1 MVGSRAQVDF
11 DENSFL
17 GITALYYNQ
26 DIVNKKVEVGYEPI
40 QNFIWD
46 INGRYER
53 DLENLSASLNQLNM
67 FDAGKLSRFKLEGE
81 IAQVLPNPNSIS
93 NSSTGDSN
101 GVAYIDD
108 FEGSKRIT
116 NPSILR
122 RFWHISSAPI
132 DIETNQSFDQRNRL
146 KMHWYNPFSQVLTN
160 NIWPNVSTSQRAQ
173 NLTTDILVLNF
184 EPKEYQA
191 VTNSDSLWAGI
202 IAPMFIGEYDQTR
215 TKFFEI
221 WLRGDAGKL
230 TIDLGKIS
238 EDYDGNGILNNE
250 DIPDAGLA
258 LGNGFLEDNEDTGLD
273 GCFDE
278 FEDGWGSCLDS
289 NGSNYQDYLSSGESI
304 LINASSDIDPND
316 PNSDNWSYVEGSSE
330 YEFVNGTEGNGT
342 GDRIQPG
349 GKYPDSEDLDESG
362 FLDRT
367 NDYFTKTISLNDTT
381 YVAGSTVIDD
391 VPTGWKLVRIPISH
405 FSKIQDITLSEI
417 KYIRLMVSG
426 INQAS
431 TLEIAKME
439 LVGNAWEEL
448 GTSLVSENE
457 YTIQDSTFLVTVVND
472 EDNPDYIPP
481 KGVYGEYDEINQIRS
496 KEQSLVLRFDNMNPN
511 IKGGAKKI
519 LSSMD
524 AKKGQSFLIYDKM
537 KMYVYGNSSDI
548 GENESDVDLFI
559 EFGNGEEYYRLSQPI
574 YDGWDEDENRNSI
587 DLNLDW
593 LTELKNV
600 DSTSIEKLNDND
612 TFVDSTDYKGYSFIN
627 DNDQELSLIHI

>member
-1 MVGSRAQVDF
+1 MPSLVGS
-11 DENSFL
+11 EMC
-17 GITALYYNQ
+17 I
-26 DIVNKKVEVGYEPI
+26 
-40 QNFIWD
+40 
-46 INGRYER
+46 R
-53 DLENLSASLNQLNM
+53 DS
-67 FDAGKLSRFKLEGE
+67 
-81 IAQVLPNPNSIS
+81 
-93 NSSTGDSN
+93 
-101 GVAYIDD
+101 
-108 FEGSKRIT
+108 
-116 NPSILR
+116 
-122 RFWHISSAPI
+122 
-132 DIETNQSFDQRNRL
+132 
-146 KMHWYNPFSQVLTN
+146 
-160 NIWPNVSTSQRAQ
+160 
-173 NLTTDILVLNF
+173 
-184 EPKEYQA
+184 
-191 VTNSDSLWAGI
+191 
-202 IAPMFIGEYDQTR
+202 
-215 TKFFEI
+215 
-221 WLRGDAGKL
+221 
-230 TIDLGKIS
+230 
-238 EDYDGNGILNNE
+238 YDGNGILNNE

-273 GCFDE
+273 GCFDA

-289 NGSNYQDYLSSGESI
+289 SGSNYQDYLSAGESV

-316 PNSDNWSYVEGSSE
+316 PNADNWNYVEGSSE
-330 YEFVNGTEGNGT
+330 YEFVNGTQGNGT

-349 GKYPDSEDLDESG
+349 GKYPDSEDLDQSG

-381 YVAGSTVIDD
+381 YVAGSTVIND

-405 FSKIQDITLSEI
+405 FSRIQDITLSEI
-417 KYIRLMVSG
+417 KYIRLIVSG
-426 INQAS
+426 VNQSS

-548 GENESDVDLFI
+548 GENESDIDLFI

-600 DSTSIEKLNDND
+600 DSVSYTHLTLPTNRE
-612 TFVDSTDYKGYSFIN
+612 V
-627 DNDQELSLIHI
+627 